1 MGLRNGVCS
10 FVVCVRERERERER
24 ERQTETSRQT
34 DIHKD
39 EDIIS
44 EVRSQPRSLS

>member
-10 FVVCVRERERERER
+10 FVVCVCVCERER
-24 ERQTETSRQT
+24 ERQRETSRQT

-39 EDIIS
+39 EDMIS